1 MIDLDRGGLGYD
13 EEAISPDGQVTGSAC
28 FASKWLDF
36 LDPLIEQKITD
47 TGLDMIETD
56 GPL

>member
-1 MIDLDRGGLGYD
+1 MD